1 MSWQIFYSY
10 AHEDDELRKKLITF
24 LGPLRQQKRI
34 TEWHDRQIEPGAL
47 WDKEIR
53 SELSQ
58 ANLILFLLSSE
69 FLDSDY
75 CFGVEVETALDR
87 MKRGE
92 ARVVPV
98 LMKPCLWEDSRFSAL
113 QIVPRDAKPI
123 CSTDDPRSAS
133 LELFHEVAKEIRDI
147 VTGDPPQPI
156 APVAEHPEAHTF
168 DSSLELVRNQVR
180 SYAHNYERTRQRMKA
195 SNARTA
201 RMEQI
206 MGSMQSLATAS
217 YPLLRELVAS
227 PSPGE
232 RLAAVAILQVFAS
245 ESLLPFLVGLVKTE
259 KPFVCFHALTALR
272 FAVNSL
278 DPTSYDALTQAINEA
293 KAALQQAHPA
303 QVGPGTDRARMLA
316 DAEKELDANIKA
328 IAAPTRTF
336 D

>member
-1 MSWQIFYSY
+1 MGWQVFYSY

-34 TEWHDRQIEPGAL
+34 AEWHDRKIEPGAL

-53 SELSQ
+53 SELGQ
-58 ANLILFLLSSE
+58 ANLILFLLSPE

-92 ARVVPV
+92 AKVVPI
-98 LMKPCLWEDSRFSAL
+98 LLRPCLWDHSVFSAL
-113 QIVPRDAKPI
+113 QIIPRDGKAVGSWGSLDEALSGVAREISKMVAEEPPPP
-123 CSTDDPRSAS
+123 PRSHAGEPTDVQS
-133 LELFHEVAKEIRDI
+133 
-147 VTGDPPQPI
+147 
-156 APVAEHPEAHTF
+156 F

-180 SYAHNYERTRQRMKA
+180 SCARIYERTRQRMEA
-195 SNARTA
+195 SDARTA

-206 MGSMQSLATAS
+206 FQSMQSLATAT
-217 YPLLRELVAS
+217 YPLLHELVAS

-232 RLAAVAILQVFAS
+232 RLTAVAILQVFAS
-245 ESLLPFLVGLVKTE
+245 ELLLPFLVGMVKSE
-259 KPFVCFHALTALR
+259 KPFVCYHALKALR

-278 DPTSYDALTQAINEA
+278 DPASYDALTRAVNEA
-293 KAALQQAHPA
+293 KAALQQA

-316 DAEKELDANIKA
+316 DAEKELQANIKA
-328 IAAPTRTF
+328 LSVPARRF